1 MIPGKNNNTQEQ
13 IPTGQE
19 KSKVGTFSIFSV
31 ESFIRRVIRNWYW
44 FVGLAI
50 LGYSI
55 FYIYNKWYVQRIY
68 ASNLSLSI
76 SSGTA
81 SYFTPNQSINFIWG
95 QEGNQDGVFLK
106 KMVLSRSHNE
116 YLVQE
121 LDLFVGYSTKGLLK
135 STYLNKYEIGRAHV

>member
-13 IPTGQE
+13 ISTGQE

-31 ESFIRRVIRNWYW
+31 ESFIRRVIRSWYW
-44 FVGLAI
+44 FVGLAV
-50 LGYSI
+50 LGYSL
-55 FYIYNKWYVQRIY
+55 FYIYDKWYVQRIY
-68 ASNLSLSI
+68 ESNLSLSI
-76 SSGTA
+76 SSSTA

-121 LDLFVGYSTKGLLK
+121 LDLFVGII
-135 STYLNKYEIGRAHV
+135 LNKIFWLQSFWKNH